1 MPVTSIG
8 NAIAAYNATAKV
20 ARGDVDPQ
28 ADQGAAGIG
37 NVGQGDFASMLRD
50 GVQSAIDTG
59 KKSELLS
66 EQALAGKADI
76 RDVVSAVN
84 NAAMTLQTVVA
95 VRDKVISAYNSILQ
109 MPI

>member
-8 NAIAAYNATAKV
+8 NAIAAYNATVKA
-20 ARGDVDPQ
+20 ASGDIDPQ
-28 ADQGAAGIG
+28 ANGAAGEAAG
-37 NVGQGDFASMLRD
+37 GDFASVLRQGAQD
-50 GVQSAIDTG
+50 AIAAG

-95 VRDKVISAYNSILQ
+95 VRDKVITAYNSILQ

>member
-1 MPVTSIG
+1 MPITSIG
-8 NAIAAYNATAKV
+8 NAIAAYNATVKA
-20 ARGDVDPQ
+20 ATGEVDPQ
-28 ADQGAAGIG
+28 SGGSPGVAGGA
-37 NVGQGDFASMLRD
+37 DFASVLRQGAQD
-50 GVQSAIDTG
+50 AIAAG
-59 KKSELLS
+59 KKSEMLS

-95 VRDKVISAYNSILQ
+95 VRDKVINAYNSILQ

>member
-1 MPVTSIG
+1 MAVTSIG

-28 ADQGAAGIG
+28 QEQGAGAIG
-37 NVGQGDFASMLRD
+37 SGGDFASMLKS
-50 GVQSAIDTG
+50 GAQAAIDAG
-59 KKSELLS
+59 KKSEVLS

-84 NAAMTLQTVVA
+84 NAALTLQTVVA
-95 VRDKVISAYNSILQ
+95 VRDKVITAYNSILQ

>member
-1 MPVTSIG
+1 MAVTSI
-8 NAIAAYNATAKV
+8 NNVIAAYNATLRSAN
-20 ARGDVDPQ
+20 GDTDTEQSTGQ
-28 ADQGAAGIG
+28 AGGQNFAA
-37 NVGQGDFASMLRD
+37 MLRE
-50 GVQSAIDTG
+50 GAQSAIDQG

-66 EQALAGKADI
+66 EQALAGKADV

-95 VRDKVISAYNSILQ
+95 VRDKVITAYNSILQ

>member
-1 MPVTSIG
+1 MPITSIG

-20 ARGDVDPQ
+20 ARGEVEPQ
-28 ADQGAAGIG
+28 SSGQAGEAGGSDFAAVLRRGAQDAIAAGK
-37 NVGQGDFASMLRD
+37 N
-50 GVQSAIDTG
+50 
-59 KKSELLS
+59 SELLS

-95 VRDKVISAYNSILQ
+95 VRDKVINAYNSILQ

>member
-28 ADQGAAGIG
+28 GAGPTGAAG
-37 NVGQGDFASMLRD
+37 GDFAAMLRQ
-50 GVQSAIDTG
+50 GAQAAIDAG

-76 RDVVSAVN
+76 RDVVAAVN
-84 NAAMTLQTVVA
+84 NAAVTLQTVVA
-95 VRDKVISAYNSILQ
+95 VRDKVITAYNSILQ

>member
-1 MPVTSIG
+1 MPITSIG
-8 NAIAAYNATAKV
+8 NAIAAYNATVKA
-20 ARGDVDPQ
+20 ASGDVDPQ
-28 ADQGAAGIG
+28 SSGAAGEAG
-37 NVGQGDFASMLRD
+37 GMDFASVLRQGAQD
-50 GVQSAIDTG
+50 AISAG

-95 VRDKVISAYNSILQ
+95 VRDKVITAYNSILQ

>member
-1 MPVTSIG
+1 MPITSIG

-20 ARGDVDPQ
+20 ARGEADPQ
-28 ADQGAAGIG
+28 SSGQTGEAGG
-37 NVGQGDFASMLRD
+37 SDFATVLRRGAQD
-50 GVQSAIDTG
+50 AIAAG

-95 VRDKVISAYNSILQ
+95 VRDKVINAYNSILQ

>member
-8 NAIAAYNATAKV
+8 NAIAAYNASARV
-20 ARGDVDPQ
+20 ARGEVDPQ
-28 ADQGAAGIG
+28 ADGQAGAAGG
-37 NVGQGDFASMLRD
+37 ADFAAVLRQGAQD
-50 GVQSAIDTG
+50 AIAAG

-66 EQALAGKADI
+66 EQALAGKADV

-84 NAAMTLQTVVA
+84 NAALTLQTVVA
-95 VRDKVISAYNSILQ
+95 VRDKVITAYNSILQ